1 MALKKQS
8 LWPINIVNNY
18 VDCGNDE
25 FITSFIKIGGNML
38 PGDYKRKYRF
48 RSDTSQEKKY
58 IRLATIISII
68 IMIVLALLMYRPFG
82 L

>member
-1 MALKKQS
+1 
-8 LWPINIVNNY
+8 
-18 VDCGNDE
+18 
-25 FITSFIKIGGNML
+25 ML

-58 IRLATIISII
+58 IRIATIISII
-68 IMIVLALLMYRPFG
+68 IMIALALLMYRPFG

>member
-1 MALKKQS
+1 
-8 LWPINIVNNY
+8 
-18 VDCGNDE
+18 
-25 FITSFIKIGGNML
+25 ML

>member
-1 MALKKQS
+1 
-8 LWPINIVNNY
+8 
-18 VDCGNDE
+18 
-25 FITSFIKIGGNML
+25 ML

-68 IMIVLALLMYRPFG
+68 IMIFLALLMYRPFG